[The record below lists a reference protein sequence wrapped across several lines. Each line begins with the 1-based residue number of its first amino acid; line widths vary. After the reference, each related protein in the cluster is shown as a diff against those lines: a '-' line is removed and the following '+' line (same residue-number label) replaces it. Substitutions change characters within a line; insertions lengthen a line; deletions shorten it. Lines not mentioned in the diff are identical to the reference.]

1 MALPILPILLIGAL
15 GFAAASAGG
24 SSSRRRGSAGPQNL
38 YRFSTAEAVM
48 STDTSTP
55 PVLTLLV
62 GGFGTDA
69 ARTMHNAL
77 VQVAQANPDM
87 VFVEMTGDVF
97 AAAMNQLDPSLGL
110 ENMVQGQD
118 TAGFG
123 FRGSNGVMDLV
134 GNAEN
139 EGRLI
144 MFDDVDPTPAE
155 AVAAIETVMQNAM
168 AADMAWEANNAPG
181 PMPNEIPPGYDPNDP
196 NTWGDLPAGFDP
208 NDPSTWGL
216 PIPGGM

>member
-1 MALPILPILLIGAL
+1 M
-15 GFAAASAGG
+15 
-24 SSSRRRGSAGPQNL
+24 N
-38 YRFSTAEAVM
+38 
-48 STDTSTP
+48 TDTPTP

-62 GGFGTDA
+62 GGFGTEA

-77 VQVAQANPDM
+77 VQVAQANPDV
-87 VFVEMTGDVF
+87 VFVEMTGGVF
-97 AAAMNQLDPSLGL
+97 TAALNQLDPSVGL

-118 TAGFG
+118 TAVFG
-123 FRGSNGVMDLV
+123 FRGSDGVMDLV
-134 GNAEN
+134 GNADT

-168 AADMAWEANNAPG
+168 AADMAWEANSAPG
-181 PMPNEIPPGYDPNDP
+181 SMPSEMPPGY
-196 NTWGDLPAGFDP
+196 DP